1 MCATLLPLILSFILY
16 ILSPCLPPASEPYMA
31 SPVLVSTLN
40 IVHGHLS
47 PMDLVLIETA
57 DGKVR

>member
-1 MCATLLPLILSFILY
+1 MCATLLPL

-47 PMDLVLIETA
+47 PMDLVLLETS